1 MTASAWRSSRNV
13 VLSIATALTVL
24 LGHDTASADT
34 PRVVLVLHTYGHEA
48 AFRAA
53 FDAGLEKA
61 IRSAAAGTVD
71 LYIETLEQ
79 YRFPGMDA
87 VVMRDYL
94 RAKYARKKIDVVV
107 AVLDPAQEFLLKHR
121 DALFTDV
128 PIVSFLMK
136 RPVTNPG
143 AAMTSVWVG
152 YQFREV
158 TELALHL
165 HPDRRRIVVIDGA
178 LGNPGDVQQEVE
190 SQLKGLEPKAS
201 LTYLR
206 DLPLNDVLARVKN
219 LGSDAIVLFIRQFIR
234 TPQQSMDQLEA
245 LVEIARVSPAPI
257 YGVSEALIGHGIVG
271 GYLASPAPDGTL
283 VAQMALE
290 VAHGQPAERVV
301 ARPGVSL
308 PMFDWRE
315 VERWKLDERQLP
327 AGSAFVMRPTRFW
340 DQYKSYIIG
349 AVSLTFAQTML
360 IGALLVQ
367 RASRRRAERGLRES
381 EAALRHSYEKTQ
393 DLAGRLIAAQE
404 DERRRIARDL
414 HDELGQKLA
423 LLSIDIELLTRG
435 GGSLPA
441 VGCDRVR
448 AVSQRAGELAGD
460 VQRLSYELH
469 PSKLEA
475 LGLVAS
481 AQAFCRDISRQY
493 GTHVEFRHTDVPK
506 DVPSDVGLCLFRI
519 MQEALHNV
527 VKHSGAPVASV
538 RLTAT
543 PGVLHLH
550 IADRGKGFQVSP
562 RQDAGKGSTGH
573 LGLVSMRERVLF
585 VGGTI
590 AIRSAPGRGVRIA
603 VHVPVSN
610 LYTMPDE
617 APFDVLASAAEVP

>member
-1 MTASAWRSSRNV
+1 MTASPWRSSRNV
-13 VLSIATALTVL
+13 VLGIATALTLL
-24 LGHDTASADT
+24 LGHDTASANA

-94 RAKYARKKIDVVV
+94 RAKYARKKVDVVI
-107 AVLDPAQEFLLKHR
+107 AVLDPAQEFLLKYR

-136 RPVTNPG
+136 RPVTSPG

-158 TELALHL
+158 TELALNL

-206 DLPLNDVLARVKN
+206 DLPLNDVLARVKD
-219 LGSDAIVLFIRQFIR
+219 LDSDAIVLFIRQFIR

-245 LVEIARVSPAPI
+245 LAEIARVSPAPI
-257 YGVSEALIGHGIVG
+257 YGVSEALIEHGIVG
-271 GYLASPAPDGTL
+271 GYLASPEPDGTL
-283 VAQMALE
+283 VAQMALD
-290 VAHGQPAERVV
+290 VANGQPAERVA

-308 PMFDWRE
+308 PMFDWRQ
-315 VERWKLDERQLP
+315 VERWKLDEKRLP

-349 AVSLTFAQTML
+349 AVSLTLAQTVL

-381 EAALRHSYEKTQ
+381 EAARRQSNEKTQ

-435 GGSLPA
+435 GGTLA
-441 VGCDRVR
+441 AEGCDRVR

-481 AQAFCRDISRQY
+481 AQGFCRDISRQY
-493 GTHVEFRHTDVPK
+493 SIPVEFRHANIPKHVP
-506 DVPSDVGLCLFRI
+506 PDVGLCLFRI
-519 MQEALHNV
+519 IQEALHNV
-527 VKHSGAPVASV
+527 VKHSGAPTASV

-543 PGVLHLH
+543 PGMLHLH
-550 IADRGKGFQVSP
+550 IADRGKGFKVSP

-585 VGGTI
+585 LGGTI
-590 AIRSAPGRGVRIA
+590 AIRSAPGRGVRVA
-603 VHVPVSN
+603 VHVPVLD

-617 APFDVLASAAEVP
+617 KPVEVLGSARSDS